1 MTAHQA
7 TPSVPGQRSP
17 AATARPTRRAAV
29 AGIAV
34 AILIAAGGY
43 GTARILRADSAPTAS
58 PVSPSTQVMHDL
70 QDTVIGVYGRQPI
83 RATSPSSAPR
93 DDVMRELSE
102 TTIALYATAR

>member
-7 TPSVPGQRSP
+7 TPSVSGRPSPP
-17 AATARPTRRAAV
+17 AAGRPTRRAAV

-43 GTARILRADSAPTAS
+43 GTARILGADSPATAS

-70 QDTVIGVYGRQPI
+70 QDTVIGVYGRQPV
-83 RATSPSSAPR
+83 RATRPSSAPR
-93 DDVMRELSE
+93 DDVMRELRE
-102 TTIALYATAR
+102 T